1 MTPKSPVLDEV
12 SGIWESGSPP
22 ARLLQ
27 LHTAVKQTKRFFA
40 DGQVCLGR
48 LLSLPL
54 SLLCSRASL
63 SLSARF
69 NHILPT
75 NLASF
80 GKLCVLLRRPSPC
93 MQTAGV
99 GGTALGAVRAGAG
112 LRLQLQSSNLAE
124 LRPQH
129 GLALAAVGRDAC
141 VGCWGDVLARKP
153 TSFPGGIGAPSSSTP
168 LSSKLSKCRPFR
180 TASVWDLQPEMGTGQ
195 LGSCSHHLP
204 PKC

>member
-27 LHTAVKQTKRFFA
+27 LHAAVKQTKRFFFA
-40 DGQVCLGR
+40 DGQVCSGR
-48 LLSLPL
+48 LLSSPL
-54 SLLCSRASL
+54 SLLCSQANL
-63 SLSARF
+63 SLSARL
-69 NHILPT
+69 NHILPA

-80 GKLCVLLRRPSPC
+80 GKLRVLLRRPSPC
-93 MQTAGV
+93 VQAAGV
-99 GGTALGAVRAGAG
+99 GGRALGAG

-129 GLALAAVGRDAC
+129 GPVLAAVGRDAC
-141 VGCWGDVLARKP
+141 VGCWGAALARKP
-153 TSFPGGIGAPSSSTP
+153 TSFPGGIGAPSSSAP
-168 LSSKLSKCRPFR
+168 FSSKLSKCRPFR
-180 TASVWDLQPEMGTGQ
+180 TALVWDLQPETGTGQ

-204 PKC
+204 PQC